1 MFPAWAWLTCLP
13 QSRSLL
19 SSVGLRIRHGDKE
32 GMKRPIVMFVTG
44 GEILH
49 GSGQSSEAVVRA
61 VVSLAFAWAKAGVDI
76 VQIREAWLS
85 DRGLLELVRLTVDRL
100 SRFTTKVIVN
110 DRLDIALSAN
120 ADGIHLKDQPLP
132 MERIRPYWP
141 SDWLVGRSVHDV
153 NSVNEINGGGYVDYV
168 LAGTVKST
176 LSKPGRT
183 PLGFHGLKRIAAA
196 SNPPV
201 IGIGGLEFSDS
212 LDVAKATASGIAG
225 VRLFMNGAKLTD
237 DERERQVEQC
247 RYVFDSN

>member
-1 MFPAWAWLTCLP
+1 
-13 QSRSLL
+13 
-19 SSVGLRIRHGDKE
+19 
-32 GMKRPIVMFVTG
+32 MKRPIVMFVTG

-49 GSGQSSEAVVRA
+49 GSGQSSEAVVRD

-85 DRGLLELVRLTVDRL
+85 DRALLELVRLTVDSL
-100 SRFTTKVIVN
+100 SSFPTKVIVN
-110 DRLDIALSAN
+110 DRSDIALSAK

-132 MERIRPYWP
+132 IERIRAYWP

-153 NSVNEINGGGYVDYV
+153 NGVNEINGGGYVDYV
-168 LAGTVKST
+168 LAGTVKTT

-183 PLGFHGLKRIAAA
+183 PLGFHGLKQIAAA
-196 SNPPV
+196 SNTPV
-201 IGIGGLEFSDS
+201 IGIGGLEFRDS

-237 DERERQVEQC
+237 DERAGQVEQC